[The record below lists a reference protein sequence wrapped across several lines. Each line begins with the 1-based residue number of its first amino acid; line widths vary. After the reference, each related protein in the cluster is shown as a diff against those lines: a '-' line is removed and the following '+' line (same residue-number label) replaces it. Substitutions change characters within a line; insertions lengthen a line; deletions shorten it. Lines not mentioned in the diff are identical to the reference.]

1 MALRSRSL
9 VVSSLTIAAFAIA
22 ATSAFAGCAVPD
34 DDSPASEF
42 PAEERFSR
50 TVVGHVYSN
59 ADLVDGVL
67 VRMAESPLS
76 GADRGAVFDTPTFT
90 TNASGFFQF
99 ESAPF
104 LYDLSLRLE
113 RRLVVFRNLSYRYF
127 DPQIGD
133 GVAAATFAASVSPTI
148 EPPPGPDMDVAFFA
162 SGADVSTL
170 STTDAG
176 TVVFGLRLFESSVT
190 LHVVTFPKGKG
201 LASAAAYG
209 RADVQLRAG
218 RVTGANVHVDPITQS
233 GTTTL
238 TAVVPR
244 GLRLDSIE
252 VGVDFGVRTISSA
265 VTTVASEEPFSLP
278 LVPFARW
285 FAEAHASS
293 AEGTSD
299 SGRFFFDPAWESG
312 TRITLAELPSPREV
326 AHVANDDASDAA
338 AVGVTEAAPWLV
350 TGDGAGIREHVFE
363 PVAHDGPA
371 LFVFTTSREAAL
383 PDPTLFGLSSLSG
396 TYTWTMRHFPMAPE
410 FKYVQGAD
418 GFAFQPSATSAP
430 RTVTLQ

>member
-9 VVSSLTIAAFAIA
+9 VVSSLAIA
-22 ATSAFAGCAVPD
+22 ATAAFAGCAVPNED
-34 DDSPASEF
+34 TPASEF
-42 PAEERFSR
+42 PLEERFSR
-50 TVVGHVYSN
+50 AVVGHVYSD

-67 VRMAESPLS
+67 VRMDESPLS
-76 GADRGAVFDTPTFT
+76 GADRDAVFGTPAYT

-99 ESAPF
+99 ENAPF

-133 GVAAATFAASVSPTI
+133 GVVAAAFAASVSPI
-148 EPPPGPDMDVAFFA
+148 IDPPPGPDMDVAFFA

-170 STTDAG
+170 SRDGSGA
-176 TVVFGLRLFESSVT
+176 VVLGSRSFESNVT

-201 LASAAAYG
+201 IASAASYG
-209 RADVQLRAG
+209 RTDVQIRAG
-218 RVTGANVHVDPITQS
+218 RVVGANVHVDPITSS
-233 GTTTL
+233 GTTTI
-238 TAVVPR
+238 TAVVPK

-252 VGVDFGVRTISSA
+252 VGVDFGVRTISSP
-265 VTTVASEEPFSLP
+265 VTTVVSGGSFSLP

-299 SGRFFFDPAWESG
+299 SGRFFFDPASVQG
-312 TRITLAELPSPREV
+312 TRITLAALPSPGDV
-326 AHVANDDASDAA
+326 ARAENDDGVSDAA
-338 AVGVTEAAPWLV
+338 AAVGANDAAPWLV

-371 LFVFTTSREAAL
+371 LLVFTTSREAAL
-383 PDPTLFGLSSLSG
+383 PDPTLFGLSTLDG
-396 TYTWTMRHFPMAPE
+396 TYTWTMRHFPLAPE

-430 RTVTLQ
+430 RTVTLR